1 MRSLLLILFVLS
13 LTLLSCK
20 GEGASS
26 DSNAKGVADSSAIEP
41 AITTSYGV
49 VDVVGGGTIRGSIM
63 VEGKSPSLPGFEIT
77 ANEDI
82 CAGAADNNRLEV
94 GGGGGIAG
102 AVVRLVNVESGK
114 SWPALTPEDLT
125 VDQLGCRYVPHI
137 LAVPVGS
144 EVLFTNSDP
153 TAHNVRVEDT
163 TEKILMNVAQPKQG
177 DRNMF
182 TVESAGPHSIG
193 CDYHPWMNAYVFG
206 VENPYYA
213 VTKDDG
219 TFELTNVPP
228 GEYEIRVW
236 LNGLKPIPKKD
247 NRGSLIRYRF
257 TEPYQIT
264 RKGTLDPA
272 GTVEELFAIRV
283 E

>member
-1 MRSLLLILFVLS
+1 
-13 LTLLSCK
+13 
-20 GEGASS
+20 
-26 DSNAKGVADSSAIEP
+26 
-41 AITTSYGV
+41 
-49 VDVVGGGTIRGSIM
+49 
-63 VEGKSPSLPGFEIT
+63 
-77 ANEDI
+77 
-82 CAGAADNNRLEV
+82 
-94 GGGGGIAG
+94 
-102 AVVRLVNVESGK
+102 
-114 SWPALTPEDLT
+114 
-125 VDQLGCRYVPHI
+125 I

-177 DRNMF
+177 DRNMY
-182 TVESAGPHSIG
+182 TVEGVGPHLIG
-193 CDYHPWMNAYVFG
+193 CDYHPWMNAYLFG

-219 TFELTNVPP
+219 TFELANVPA

-257 TEPYQIT
+257 AEPYQIART
-264 RKGTLDPA
+264 VTVAAG
-272 GTVEELFAIRV
+272 GTVEELFTIRV